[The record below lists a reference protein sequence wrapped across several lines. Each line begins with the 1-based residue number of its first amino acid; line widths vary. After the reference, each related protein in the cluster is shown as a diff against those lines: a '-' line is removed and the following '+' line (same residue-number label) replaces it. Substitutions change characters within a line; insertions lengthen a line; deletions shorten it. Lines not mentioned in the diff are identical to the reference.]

1 MSARE
6 AGETLLSCSNVV
18 VGYRGSALLPPI
30 SLTLRRAELWAVIG
44 RNGSGKTSF
53 IRTLLSLNAPL
64 SGDVRRERPLRIS
77 YLAQRHS
84 YDDLYPLL
92 ARDVVE
98 MGLEQR
104 ESFWRPPERDRD
116 ARIEKA
122 LASCGAHELAAR
134 PFRELSEGQ
143 KQRVLFARVAV
154 GEPDLALL
162 DEPTSAMDIVAE
174 QEAFELI
181 SRLARELSLCIVLV
195 SHYLGVVRKFAHR
208 ALLVDREL
216 GSVVL
221 GTPTEVLAH
230 EAFRARYGVVGEGA
244 VL

>member
-1 MSARE
+1 
-6 AGETLLSCSNVV
+6 
-18 VGYRGSALLPPI
+18 
-30 SLTLRRAELWAVIG
+30 
-44 RNGSGKTSF
+44 
-53 IRTLLSLNAPL
+53 
-64 SGDVRRERPLRIS
+64 
-77 YLAQRHS
+77 
-84 YDDLYPLL
+84 
-92 ARDVVE
+92 
-98 MGLEQR
+98 
-104 ESFWRPPERDRD
+104 
-116 ARIEKA
+116 
-122 LASCGAHELAAR
+122 
-134 PFRELSEGQ
+134 
-143 KQRVLFARVAV
+143 VLFARVAV

-221 GTPTEVLAH
+221 GTPAEVLAH